1 MTFQQP
7 HDQFAK
13 QFLSELLE
21 PLEAE
26 VKVNYEVHAASR
38 YVDIYFSPK
47 TATLDSTLLEALGL
61 LGRMVSQAC
70 LIEPFRNP
78 VNQED
83 VCNCL
88 LKLFLVQ
95 SKIREHQ
102 KQQNKLKIQE
112 STTPEELEE
121 LEELPDLWILSTSVS
136 DVLLSRFGA
145 KTKPE
150 WGDGVYFLAEAL
162 NTRIIAI
169 NRLPKTPE
177 TLYLRM
183 LGRGKVQKQAIE
195 EFLALLPE
203 TSPLRQYTLK
213 MLFMYRI
220 YLEGK
225 TDLTE
230 DEKELF
236 MNLSPAYLKWETET
250 LQQGLQQGLQ
260 EGLQNGRQE
269 GLLEGQRVLVENLL
283 KSRFGVLDDALTQVI
298 EPLLRLPPD
307 KMSPLL
313 LQGNRDELLA
323 KLKVKNKND
332 KD

>member
-26 VKVNYEVHAASR
+26 VKVNYEVHAESH

-61 LGRMVSQAC
+61 LGRIGSTAC

-83 VCNCL
+83 VRNCI
-88 LKLFLVQ
+88 LKLILVQ
-95 SKIREHQ
+95 SKIQERL
-102 KQQNKLKIQE
+102 KQQKKLETQE
-112 STTPEELEE
+112 ITIPEE
-121 LEELPDLWILSTSVS
+121 LEELPDLWILSTSAS
-136 DVLLSRFGA
+136 DVLLSSFGA

-183 LGRGKVQKQAIE
+183 LGKGEFQKQAIE

-250 LQQGLQQGLQ
+250 LQQGRQ

-283 KSRFGVLDDALTQVI
+283 KSRFGVLDDALTQII

-313 LQGNRDELLA
+313 LQSNRGELLA
-323 KLKVKNKND
+323 KFKQK
-332 KD
+332 

>member
-1 MTFQQP
+1 
-7 HDQFAK
+7 
-13 QFLSELLE
+13 
-21 PLEAE
+21 
-26 VKVNYEVHAASR
+26 
-38 YVDIYFSPK
+38 
-47 TATLDSTLLEALGL
+47 
-61 LGRMVSQAC
+61 MVSQAC

-83 VCNCL
+83 VRNCI
-88 LKLFLVQ
+88 LKLILVQ
-95 SKIREHQ
+95 SKIRERL
-102 KQQNKLKIQE
+102 KQQKKLETQE
-112 STTPEELEE
+112 ITIPEEE

-136 DVLLSRFGA
+136 DVLLSSFGA

-183 LGRGKVQKQAIE
+183 LGKGEFQKQAIE

-203 TSPLRQYTLK
+203 TFPLRQYTLK

-220 YLEGK
+220 YLKGK

-236 MNLSPAYLKWETET
+236 MNLSQAYLKWETET
-250 LQQGLQQGLQ
+250 LQQGQQKGWQ
-260 EGLQNGRQE
+260 D
-269 GLLEGQRVLVENLL
+269 GQRLLVENLL
-283 KSRFGVLDDALTQVI
+283 KSRFGVLDDTLTQVI
-298 EPLLRLPPD
+298 DPLLRLPPD

-323 KLKVKNKND
+323 KLKQK
-332 KD
+332 

>member
-21 PLEAE
+21 PLEVE
-26 VKVNYEVHAASR
+26 VKVNYEIHAESR

-47 TATLDSTLLEALGL
+47 TATLDSTLLTALGL
-61 LGRMVSQAC
+61 LGRMVSHAC

-83 VCNCL
+83 VRNCI
-88 LKLFLVQ
+88 LKLILVQ
-95 SKIREHQ
+95 SKIRERL
-102 KQQNKLKIQE
+102 KQQKKLETQE
-112 STTPEELEE
+112 ITTPEEE
-121 LEELPDLWILSTSVS
+121 LEELPDLWILSTSVP

-150 WGDGVYFLAEAL
+150 WGDGVYFLPDAL

-183 LGRGKVQKQAIE
+183 LGKGKFQKQAIE

-203 TSPLRQYTLK
+203 TSHLRQYTLK

-220 YLEGK
+220 YLKGK

-236 MNLSPAYLKWETET
+236 MNLSQAYLKWETET
-250 LQQGLQQGLQ
+250 LQQGRQ
-260 EGLQNGRQE
+260 EGLQNGRQQ

-283 KSRFGVLDDALTQVI
+283 KSRFGVLDETLTQVI
-298 EPLLRLPPD
+298 DPLLRLPPD

-323 KLKVKNKND
+323 KLKQK
-332 KD
+332 

>member
-26 VKVNYEVHAASR
+26 VKVNYEVHAESR

-61 LGRMVSQAC
+61 LGRIVSHAC

-88 LKLFLVQ
+88 LKLLLMQ

-102 KQQNKLKIQE
+102 KQQKKLKIQE
-112 STTPEELEE
+112 STTPEEL
-121 LEELPDLWILSTSVS
+121 PDLWILSTSAS
-136 DVLLSRFGA
+136 DVLLSSFGA

-150 WGDGVYFLAEAL
+150 WGDGVYFLPDAL
-162 NTRIIAI
+162 NTRIIVI

-183 LGRGKVQKQAIE
+183 LGKGKFQKQAIE

-220 YLEGK
+220 YLKGK

-236 MNLSPAYLKWETET
+236 MNLSSAYLKWETET
-250 LQQGLQQGLQ
+250 LQQGLQQGRQ
-260 EGLQNGRQE
+260 KGRQE
-269 GLLEGQRVLVENLL
+269 GLLEGQRLLVENLL

-298 EPLLRLPPD
+298 EPLLRLPPE

-323 KLKVKNKND
+323 KFKHK
-332 KD
+332 

>member
-13 QFLSELLE
+13 QFLSQLLE

-26 VKVNYEVHAASR
+26 VKVNYEVHAESR

-47 TATLDSTLLEALGL
+47 TATLDSTFLEALGL
-61 LGRMVSQAC
+61 LGRIVSHAC

-88 LKLFLVQ
+88 LKLLFVR
-95 SKIREHQ
+95 SKIRERQ
-102 KQQNKLKIQE
+102 KQLKKLKIQE
-112 STTPEELEE
+112 STIPEELEE

-136 DVLLSRFGA
+136 DVLLSSFGA

-150 WGDGVYFLAEAL
+150 WGDGVYFLPDAL

-183 LGRGKVQKQAIE
+183 LGKGNFQKQAIE

-203 TSPLRQYTLK
+203 TSHLRQYTLK

-220 YLEGK
+220 YLKGK

-236 MNLSPAYLKWETET
+236 MNLSQAYLKWETET
-250 LQQGLQQGLQ
+250 LQQGQQQ
-260 EGLQNGRQE
+260 GRQE

-283 KSRFGVLDDALTQVI
+283 KSRFGVLDDRLTQVI

-323 KLKVKNKND
+323 KLKQK
-332 KD
+332 